1 MAKKESK
8 TQGAR
13 AKRRSSKTQDLP
25 VDRKAKTVRGGA
37 FSAGMG
43 DGSVRA
49 TLRQGTIPGNVI
61 TSRNTI

>member
-1 MAKKESK
+1 MAKKASK

-13 AKRRSSKTQDLP
+13 AKRRPTKTQDLP
-25 VDRKAKTVRGGA
+25 VDRKARTVKGGA

-49 TLRQGTIPGNVI
+49 TLRPGTLPGNVI
-61 TSRNTI
+61 TSRNTV